1 MYTLL
6 RDEKGLSELTVALL
20 YTAAYGSAAA
30 TAFLAGWAADRF
42 GRRAACLAFCAI
54 HCVASASVLSDDV
67 GVLVAGRLAAG
78 VGITLLWTA
87 FESWMVAEWN
97 ARGLEGGD
105 DHRGV
110 GSGPGAGIAAMFGLM
125 TTYNCITA
133 ISAGVLAHCVVL
145 ALGSKTDPF
154 LVGMVRQS
162 YYEPNTYI
170 PDRADHACR
179 RAHL

>member
-6 RDEKGLSELTVALL
+6 RDEKGLSETTVALL

-42 GRRAACLAFCAI
+42 GRRAAGLAFCAI

-67 GVLVAGRLAAG
+67 RVLAAGRLAAG

-105 DHRGV
+105 GV
-110 GSGPGAGIAAMFGLM
+110 GIAAMFGLM

-154 LVGMVRQS
+154 LIGMVGQS
-162 YYEPNTYI
+162 CEA
-170 PDRADHACR
+170 PDT
-179 RAHL
+179 

>member
-6 RDEKGLSELTVALL
+6 RDEKGLSETTVALL

-67 GVLVAGRLAAG
+67 RVLAAGRLAAG

-97 ARGLEGGD
+97 ARGLEEGGAV
-105 DHRGV
+105 RGTGV
-110 GSGPGAGIAAMFGLM
+110 GIAAMFGLT

-154 LVGMVRQS
+154 LIGMVGQS
-162 YYEPNTYI
+162 CEA
-170 PDRADHACR
+170 PDT
-179 RAHL
+179 

>member
-6 RDEKGLSELTVALL
+6 RDEKGLSETTVALL

-54 HCVASASVLSDDV
+54 HCIASASVLSDDV
-67 GVLVAGRLAAG
+67 RVLAAGRLAAG

-97 ARGLEGGD
+97 ARVAALAADLKAAHPD
-105 DHRGV
+105 DANV
-110 GSGPGAGIAAMFGLM
+110 WTYSSSASFGAALDDPTVF
-125 TTYNCITA
+125 TA
-133 ISAGVLAHCVVL
+133 TASMKNLTEYCTEYQ
-145 ALGSKTDPF
+145 K
-154 LVGMVRQS
+154 
-162 YYEPNTYI
+162 
-170 PDRADHACR
+170 
-179 RAHL
+179 

>member
-6 RDEKGLSELTVALL
+6 RDEKGLSEATVALL

-30 TAFLAGWAADRF
+30 TAFLSGWAADRF

-54 HCVASASVLSDDV
+54 HCLASASVLSGHV
-67 GVLVAGRLAAG
+67 GVLAAGRVAAG

-97 ARGLEGGD
+97 ARGLEGGGGGNMPQG
-105 DHRGV
+105 RKTGAGASWV
-110 GSGPGAGIAAMFGLM
+110 GSNIAAMFGLM

-133 ISAGVLAHCVVL
+133 ITAGVLAHCVVL
-145 ALGSKTDPF
+145 ALGSKIDPF
-154 LVGMVRQS
+154 IVGIVS
-162 YYEPNTYI
+162 S
-170 PDRADHACR
+170 
-179 RAHL
+179 LS